1 LGHGHVTC
9 STEVTALERSFPHHV
24 AATVVVETTTKWCLK
39 AARGSVK
46 LIPPALAILALPPDA
61 IVRADAAADAVLA
74 LASLAVML
82 AGARA
87 PAVLAD
93 APLAVMLADAGAPA
107 ILADAPVAVMLADAG
122 APAILALLG
131 CSCGGYAGRCS
142 HPRSPCTCPCV
153 GYARTC
159 WAPSEAGSASA
170 STSAALHLQL
180 PCLAPPPR
188 ACSCSPASA
197 PPGAPLA
204 VLLALAPQLAVPA
217 PSDPPSTCSG
227 SSPCATVTAPPVS
240 RAPRAGFAWRPP
252 RGASGLLRAGSAL
265 RGSPRLLLR
274 DTTCSCT

>member
-1 LGHGHVTC
+1 MTC

-74 LASLAVML
+74 LASLAVIL

-122 APAILALLG
+122 APAILADAPVAVML
-131 CSCGGYAGRCS
+131 AD
-142 HPRSPCTCPCV
+142 
-153 GYARTC
+153 ARTP
-159 WAPSEAGSASA
+159 AVLVPV
-170 STSAALHLQL
+170 
-180 PCLAPPPR
+180 
-188 ACSCSPASA
+188 PAS
-197 PPGAPLA
+197 
-204 VLLALAPQLAVPA
+204 VMLALAGPPLRRAQPLPLPLPLSTCSCLALPLPRVPA
-217 PSDPPSTCSG
+217 PARRPRPP
-227 SSPCATVTAPPVS
+227 
-240 RAPRAGFAWRPP
+240 RRPP
-252 RGASGLLRAGSAL
+252 RGTLGTCPTACRARTVGPALHLLRLISLCHRDCPA
-265 RGSPRLLLR
+265 RKPRSKGRLCLAAAPR
-274 DTTCSCT
+274 RVRSTTTCSCS